1 MVVKDTGP
9 PSSLSAGFLK
19 RNSIPC
25 LHNSFFD
32 LLVCVHQ
39 VIGTWNTA
47 TTETIK
53 KDLVFSFT
61 GGFKIDLKV

>member
-1 MVVKDTGP
+1 MVVKDSGP

-19 RNSIPC
+19 RNSIPR
-25 LHNSFFD
+25 LHNSSLD

-39 VIGTWNTA
+39 VIGTWTRNIA

-61 GGFKIDLKV
+61 GGF